1 MIVQPVTPHTI
12 DEAQD
17 QLLLAGSKL
26 TFSDIYAKEMKLP
39 IVKGR
44 YYKADDVDDTF
55 ILLNGVLTD
64 IGQQA
69 FRKHKQTTLLQEE
82 VNELRG
88 RVADLE
94 AQLAAAN
101 DVTVYM
107 DRIDGL
113 QATLAKRESDLRKLA
128 LASKQKINYQD
139 HIISQLKS
147 ENAQLNVENDE
158 MGNLLEGLADK
169 IRTLE

>member
-158 MGNLLEGLADK
+158 MGDLLEGLADK

>member
-101 DVTVYM
+101 D
-107 DRIDGL
+107 GL
-113 QATLAKRESDLRKLA
+113 QETLAKRESDLRKLA

>member
-26 TFSDIYAKEMKLP
+26 TFSDIYTKEMKLP

-113 QATLAKRESDLRKLA
+113 QETLAKRESDLRKLA

-147 ENAQLNVENDE
+147 ENAQLNVE

>member
-26 TFSDIYAKEMKLP
+26 TFSDIYTKEMKLP

-82 VNELRG
+82 ANELRG

-113 QATLAKRESDLRKLA
+113 QETLAKRESDLRKLA

>member
-12 DEAQD
+12 DETQD

-113 QATLAKRESDLRKLA
+113 QATLEKREADLRKLA

-158 MGNLLEGLADK
+158 MGDLLEGLADK

>member
-26 TFSDIYAKEMKLP
+26 TFSDIYAKEMKRP

-113 QATLAKRESDLRKLA
+113 QETLAKRESDLRKLA

>member
-1 MIVQPVTPHTI
+1 M
-12 DEAQD
+12 
-17 QLLLAGSKL
+17 
-26 TFSDIYAKEMKLP
+26 
-39 IVKGR
+39 
-44 YYKADDVDDTF
+44 
-55 ILLNGVLTD
+55 TD

-113 QATLAKRESDLRKLA
+113 QETLAKRESDLRKLA

>member
-12 DEAQD
+12 DETQD

-113 QATLAKRESDLRKLA
+113 QETLAKRESDLRKLA

-139 HIISQLKS
+139 HIISQLKY

>member
-12 DEAQD
+12 DETQD

-113 QATLAKRESDLRKLA
+113 QATLEKREADLRKLA

-147 ENAQLNVENDE
+147 ENAQLNAENDE
-158 MGNLLEGLADK
+158 MGDLLEGLADK

>member
-113 QATLAKRESDLRKLA
+113 QETLAKRESDLRKLV

>member
-26 TFSDIYAKEMKLP
+26 TFSDIYTKEMKLP

-113 QATLAKRESDLRKLA
+113 QATLEKREADLRKLA

-158 MGNLLEGLADK
+158 MGDLLEGLADK

>member
-12 DEAQD
+12 DETQD

-69 FRKHKQTTLLQEE
+69 FRRHKQTTLLQEE
-82 VNELRG
+82 ANELRG

-94 AQLAAAN
+94 AQLSAAT
-101 DVTVYM
+101 DVTVYTE
-107 DRIDGL
+107 RIDEL
-113 QATLAKRESDLRKLA
+113 QKALDKRENDLRTLAT
-128 LASKQKINYQD
+128 ASKQKVDYQN
-139 HIISQLKS
+139 HIIAQLKA
-147 ENAQLNVENDE
+147 ENAQLNDENDE
-158 MGNLLEGLADK
+158 LGNLLENLANK

>member
-69 FRKHKQTTLLQEE
+69 FRKHKQTTFLQEE

-113 QATLAKRESDLRKLA
+113 QETLAKRESDLRKLA

>member
-88 RVADLE
+88 RVVDLE

-113 QATLAKRESDLRKLA
+113 QETLAKRESDLRKLA

>member
-12 DEAQD
+12 DETQD

-82 VNELRG
+82 ANELRG

-94 AQLAAAN
+94 AQLAAASE
-101 DVTVYM
+101 
-107 DRIDGL
+107 L
-113 QATLAKRESDLRKLA
+113 QSALDKREDDLRTLA
-128 LASKQKINYQD
+128 LASKQKADYQN
-139 HIISQLKS
+139 HVISQLQT
-147 ENAQLNVENDE
+147 ENAQLNAENDE

>member
-101 DVTVYM
+101 DVTVYI

-113 QATLAKRESDLRKLA
+113 QETLAKRESDLRKLA

>member
-1 MIVQPVTPHTI
+1 MIVQSVTPHTI

-113 QATLAKRESDLRKLA
+113 QETLAKRESDLRKLA

>member
-26 TFSDIYAKEMKLP
+26 TFSDIYTKEMKLP

-113 QATLAKRESDLRKLA
+113 QETLAKRESDLRKLA

>member
-113 QATLAKRESDLRKLA
+113 QETLAKRESDLRKLA

>member
-26 TFSDIYAKEMKLP
+26 TFSDIYTKEMKLP

-44 YYKADDVDDTF
+44 YYKADEVDDTF

-113 QATLAKRESDLRKLA
+113 QETLAKRESDLRKLA

>member
-26 TFSDIYAKEMKLP
+26 TFSDIYTKEMKLP

-113 QATLAKRESDLRKLA
+113 QETLAKRESDLRKLA

-147 ENAQLNVENDE
+147 ENAQLNVESDE

>member
-12 DEAQD
+12 DETQD

-113 QATLAKRESDLRKLA
+113 QATLEKREADLRKLA
-128 LASKQKINYQD
+128 LASKQKINYQE
-139 HIISQLKS
+139 HIISQLKA

>member
-12 DEAQD
+12 DETQD

-113 QATLAKRESDLRKLA
+113 QETLAKRESDLRKLA

>member
-12 DEAQD
+12 DETQD

-113 QATLAKRESDLRKLA
+113 QATLEKRESDLRKLA

-158 MGNLLEGLADK
+158 MGDLLEGLADK

>member
-113 QATLAKRESDLRKLA
+113 QATLEKREADLRKLA

-158 MGNLLEGLADK
+158 MGDLLEGLADK

>member
-113 QATLAKRESDLRKLA
+113 QETLAKRESDLRKLA

-147 ENAQLNVENDE
+147 ENAQLNVE

>member
-12 DEAQD
+12 DETQD

-44 YYKADDVDDTF
+44 YYQADDVDDTF
-55 ILLNGVLTD
+55 ILLNGVFTD

-69 FRKHKQTTLLQEE
+69 FRKHKQMTLLQEE
-82 VNELRG
+82 TNELRN
-88 RVADLE
+88 RVNDLE
-94 AQLAAAN
+94 AQLAAAS
-101 DVTVYM
+101 DVSVYT

-113 QATLAKRESDLRKLA
+113 QAALDKRENDLRTLAR
-128 LASKQKINYQD
+128 ASKQKADYQD
-139 HIISQLKS
+139 HIISQLQHDND
-147 ENAQLNVENDE
+147 ELTAENDE
-158 MGNLLEGLADK
+158 MGNLLESLADK

>member
-12 DEAQD
+12 DETQD

-107 DRIDGL
+107 DKIDGL
-113 QATLAKRESDLRKLA
+113 QATLEKREADLRKLA

-158 MGNLLEGLADK
+158 MGDLLEGLADK

>member
-113 QATLAKRESDLRKLA
+113 QETLAKRESDLRKLA

-139 HIISQLKS
+139 HIISQ
-147 ENAQLNVENDE
+147 
-158 MGNLLEGLADK
+158 
-169 IRTLE
+169 I

>member
-12 DEAQD
+12 DETQD

-69 FRKHKQTTLLQEE
+69 FRRNKQTTLLQEE

-94 AQLAAAN
+94 AQLSAAT
-101 DVTVYM
+101 DVTVYT
-107 DRIDGL
+107 DRIDEL
-113 QATLAKRESDLRKLA
+113 QKSLDKRENDLRTLAT
-128 LASKQKINYQD
+128 ASKQKVDYQN
-139 HIISQLKS
+139 HIISQLKA
-147 ENAQLNVENDE
+147 ENAQLNDENDE
-158 MGNLLEGLADK
+158 LGNLLESLADK

>member
-12 DEAQD
+12 DETRD

-82 VNELRG
+82 ANELRG

-94 AQLAAAN
+94 AQLAAAS
-101 DVTVYM
+101 DVTIYT
-107 DRIDGL
+107 DKIDEL
-113 QATLAKRESDLRKLA
+113 QSALDKREDDLRTLA
-128 LASKQKINYQD
+128 LASKQKADYQN
-139 HIISQLKS
+139 HVISQLQT
-147 ENAQLNVENDE
+147 ENAQLNAENDE